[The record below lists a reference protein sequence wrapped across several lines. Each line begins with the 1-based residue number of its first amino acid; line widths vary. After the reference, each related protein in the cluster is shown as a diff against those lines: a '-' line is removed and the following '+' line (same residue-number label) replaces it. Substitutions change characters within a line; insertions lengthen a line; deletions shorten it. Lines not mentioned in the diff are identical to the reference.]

1 MVKELDVALIPSRH
15 LGELT
20 AEVRECRKKPE
31 AKLQ

>member
-1 MVKELDVALIPSRH
+1 MVKELDAALIPSRH
-15 LGELT
+15 LGELS